1 MSTLAPRVCHTCEK
15 SVAYPVSVTIM
26 VTWSEYGS
34 YLVLVVLLVI
44 APGPDTMVMLK
55 NSLSTGGKGGLASIS
70 GIATGNI
77 LNGSAAALG
86 LGALVAQSQT
96 LFTVLR
102 WFGVVYLCFLGLQA
116 LRAAWRGAYSGEVG
130 AARGASGFRCFRE
143 GFLSNVTNPKVLVMY
158 LSVLPQFIDPAQTS
172 MTEALLLANTV
183 GVLGAVWLLLLLF
196 VVQRARVWLNRRRV
210 RRAMDALTGTALV
223 GFGAA
228 LAS

>member
-1 MSTLAPRVCHTCEK
+1 MGTS
-15 SVAYPVSVTIM
+15 
-26 VTWSEYGS
+26 WSEYGS

-55 NSLSTGGKGGLASIS
+55 NSLSSGGRGGLASIS
-70 GIATGNI
+70 GIASGNI

-102 WFGVVYLCFLGLQA
+102 WFGVAYLCYLGVQA
-116 LRAAWRGAYSGEVG
+116 LRAAWRGEYGGDVG
-130 AARGASGFRCFRE
+130 AARRSGGFRCFRE

-172 MTEALLLANTV
+172 IAEALLLANTV
-183 GVLGAVWLLLLLF
+183 GVLGAIWLLLLLF
-196 VVQRARVWLNRRRV
+196 VVRRARVWLNRRHV
-210 RRAMDALTGTALV
+210 RRSMDALTGTALV